1 MITFL
6 STAYKETIDSYQFI
20 SSLMLQKNPNWK
32 CIIHCDEK
40 NKYIEECVNFFNSDK
55 ITIIYNETPTSF
67 WGHYNRKKTLDLV
80 NTEFVIQTSIQD
92 YYTPNTVDELI
103 SNLIDCDMVMFNC
116 IHNHFNYNVLD
127 STPVRCRIDW
137 GSFVL
142 RTDIAKKVGINQPES
157 QYCDGIFIEECMKY
171 PNIRTKKINK
181 ILTVHN

>member
-6 STAYKETIDSYQFI
+6 STAYKETVDSYQFI

-40 NKYIEECVNFFNSDK
+40 NEYIEECVKFFNSDK
-55 ITIIYNETPTSF
+55 ITIIYNETSTSY
-67 WGHYNRKKTLDLV
+67 WGHYNRKKTLELID
-80 NTEFVIQTSIQD
+80 TEFVIQTSIQD
-92 YYTPNTVDELI
+92 YYTPNTVSELM

-127 STPVRCRIDW
+127 SIPIKCRIDW

-157 QYCDGIFIEECMKY
+157 QYCDGIFVEECMKY

-181 ILTVHN
+181 VLTVHN

>member
-6 STAYKETIDSYQFI
+6 ATAYKETVDSYQFI

-40 NKYIEECVNFFNSDK
+40 NEYIEECVKFFNSDK
-55 ITIIYNETPTSF
+55 ITIINNETPTSF
-67 WGHYNRKKTLDLV
+67 WGHYNRKKTLELID
-80 NTEFVIQTSIQD
+80 TEFVIQTSIQD
-92 YYTPNTVDELI
+92 YYTPNTVSELM

-116 IHNHFNYNVLD
+116 IHNHFNYKVLD
-127 STPVRCRIDW
+127 SIPIKCRIDW

-157 QYCDGIFIEECMKY
+157 QYCDGIFVEECMKY

>member
-6 STAYKETIDSYQFI
+6 ATSYEETIDSYQFI
-20 SSLMLQKNPNWK
+20 SSLMLQKNPNWQ
-32 CIIHCDEK
+32 CIIHCDKK
-40 NKYIEECVNFFNSDK
+40 NNYIEECVNFFKSDK
-55 ITIIYNETPTSF
+55 ITIIYNETPTSY
-67 WGHYNRKKTLDLV
+67 WGHYNRKKTLELV

-103 SNLIDCDMVMFNC
+103 SNLIDCDMVVFNC

-157 QYCDGIFIEECMKY
+157 QHCDGIFIEECMKY
-171 PNIRTKKINK
+171 PGIQAKKINK
-181 ILTVHN
+181 VLTVHN